1 MMYAAFTTSFVL
13 LLIKIGDNYDDYEAC
28 VAGWAVVQ
36 IKKVCMEIQKNW
48 QIRNLAAGVTEVVCR
63 LLIK

>member
-1 MMYAAFTTSFVL
+1 MMYAAFTTSLVL

-48 QIRNLAAGVTEVVCR
+48 
-63 LLIK
+63 

>member
-13 LLIKIGDNYDDYEAC
+13 LLIKIGENYDDYEAC

-36 IKKVCMEIQKNW
+36 IKKVCMEIQKKLVDKEPS
-48 QIRNLAAGVTEVVCR
+48 RRSVDC
-63 LLIK
+63 